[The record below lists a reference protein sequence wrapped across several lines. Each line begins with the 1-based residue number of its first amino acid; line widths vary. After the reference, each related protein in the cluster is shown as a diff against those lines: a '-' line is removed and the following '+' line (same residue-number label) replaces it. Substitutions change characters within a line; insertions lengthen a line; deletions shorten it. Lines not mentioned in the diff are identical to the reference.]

1 MLSKL
6 LKSIGILF
14 FLSGAIR
21 LHSQTAIQFE
31 KAADQ
36 AYHMK
41 DFYSAFVYYKA
52 SLKRKV
58 KEDVQLKSAI
68 AAYEYGA
75 VSIAKDIIEDL
86 LKKNASQR
94 FESLELYHGFCLFSI
109 GEYKAAKYSMN
120 KYLTKAWHNKKRS
133 NIDIAKTYIEKCDS
147 AIFYS
152 SLAKDESSYEW
163 KYDNKINSS
172 KAEFAIAK
180 HGDLVS
186 YSTTSRNAIVLID
199 AYGKKRYLKPKGLQH
214 KEEVVFFEMMSE
226 LKALTCVCKEIN
238 QLDRHCKMYYWNL
251 LDNKLTSIGGTF
263 DNPEIS
269 FSQPYID
276 LAEGML
282 YYSAEVNDNK
292 DLFSFP
298 IDSLGTSTIPVP
310 LDVNTDFNE
319 ESPFVKDGVL
329 YFASDRDKGL
339 GGYDIYSYELGLNGL
354 VENLGS
360 EINSS
365 YNENY
370 FRIYDDQEFMAS
382 NRPLEVEQS
391 IDDINC
397 LNIYNRSLKT
407 VKEEQPKKAP
417 VDEPLTIVTNDNKE
431 LEEIPSEPIVDKNES
446 EDAIVSSSYK
456 AVVYFP
462 NNIPLSNTTESYD
475 YKDCF
480 QEYAALIDYYLN
492 SCPEMDD
499 FESFYAAEVIAG
511 LSALEELSAG
521 AESHLKQGKKLTI
534 TINAYTSPRASK
546 AYNMSLSER
555 RCKAVLN
562 YLIQQN
568 PLLNQAY
575 EKNLIIVECNSY
587 GELMAPA
594 IVSEDY
600 FDLTSSVY
608 SIAASRERRV
618 ECYLKLEQ

>member
-21 LHSQTAIQFE
+21 LHSQTAVQFE

-41 DFYSAFVYYKA
+41 DFYSAFVYYKE

-75 VSIAKDIIEDL
+75 VSVAKDIIEEL
-86 LKKNASQR
+86 LNKNASQR

-109 GEYKAAKYSMN
+109 GDYKAAKYSMN
-120 KYLTKAWHNKKRS
+120 RYLTKAWHNKKRS
-133 NIDIAKTYIEKCDS
+133 NIDLANTYIKKCDS
-147 AIFYS
+147 ALFYS
-152 SLAKDESSYEW
+152 SLAMDESSAKW
-163 KYDNKINSS
+163 QYDNAINSS
-172 KAEFAIAK
+172 KAEFAFAK
-180 HGDLVS
+180 QKDLIS

-199 AYGKKRYLKPKGLQH
+199 SNGKKRYLKPKGLQH

-238 QLDRHCKMYYWNL
+238 QLDRHCKMLYWNL
-251 LDNKLTSIGGTF
+251 LDNKLTSIGGVF
-263 DNPEIS
+263 EDPKIS

-276 LAEGML
+276 HAEGVL
-282 YYSAEVNDNK
+282 YYSAEVNGNK

-298 IDSLGTSTIPVP
+298 LDSLGTSALPVS

-329 YFASDRDKGL
+329 YFSSDIDKGL
-339 GGYDIYSYELGLNGL
+339 GGYDIYRYVLGSNGL

-360 EINSS
+360 AYNSS

-391 IDDINC
+391 IDEVNC
-397 LNIYNRSLKT
+397 LNIYNRSLKI
-407 VKEEQPKKAP
+407 VEEALPEEAP
-417 VDEPLTIVTNDNKE
+417 VDLPLTNVPNDKTE
-431 LEEIPSEPIVDKNES
+431 VEEIPAELIVDEPKAEVELES
-446 EDAIVSSSYK
+446 ATYK

-462 NNIPLSNTTESYD
+462 NNIPLSNTAESYD
-475 YKDCF
+475 YQDCF
-480 QEYAALIDYYLN
+480 KEYEALIDYYLN

-499 FESFYAAEVIAG
+499 FESFYAADVIAG
-511 LSALEELSAG
+511 LRALEDLGAG
-521 AESHLKQGKKLTI
+521 AESHLKKGKKGTI

-546 AYNMSLSER
+546 AYNMALSER

-568 PLLNQAY
+568 PVLNQAY
-575 EKNLIIVECNSY
+575 KDNLINVECNSY
-587 GELMAPA
+587 GERMAPA

-618 ECYLKLEQ
+618 ECYLKWDQ